1 MKIYLTRHGETEW
14 NKMGKLQGWKNS
26 NLTEKGIEDA
36 NNLKDLI
43 SDVPFDLV
51 YTSDLVR
58 AVSTTEILTS
68 DRDKPKIVITE
79 RLRELSL
86 GIWEGMTY
94 DDTKLNYPNEYHD
107 YIYNPQLYKPEIGE
121 DYSDLMS
128 RVNSVLDEII
138 NSDAENVLI
147 VTHGVTLMAIINA
160 INNTPIENFWNEDVV
175 HGASLTIINYNNNVF
190 EIEVYAYREH
200 IR

>member
-51 YTSDLVR
+51 YTSDLGR

>member
-51 YTSDLVR
+51 YTSDLGR

-68 DRDKPKIVITE
+68 DRDNPKIVITE